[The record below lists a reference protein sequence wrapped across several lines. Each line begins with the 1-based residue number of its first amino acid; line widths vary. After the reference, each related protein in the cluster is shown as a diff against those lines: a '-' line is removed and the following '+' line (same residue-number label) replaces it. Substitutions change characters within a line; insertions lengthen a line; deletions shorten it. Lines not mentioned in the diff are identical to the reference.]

1 MRLHHNVTGD
11 ARVLLE
17 TRLSEYLDNPHVL
30 LLDSNLA
37 GWLLVLFGL
46 NLSAESHKCYTSVL
60 TKVSPL
66 LKYIWKRSIR
76 YLDIDDDFNTIFPL
90 ENELDNSLII
100 VHHYNGRVDTG
111 YSRRGAEDGS
121 TVIIEDCSMAL
132 GGKYNDD
139 SGNMVGNSENIC
151 LFEFN
156 DTTLVRGHGCVLT
169 FPNNELHTQFE
180 KLLNGVLSPLKMS
193 NSTCNHIYTQ
203 LVDAIKDDK
212 TANVSRFNVMLY
224 DEVMCRFSNLDM
236 YFEYMD
242 KCVYPT
248 LLLKIT
254 DDSGSEN
261 FVNFLASHSIQTSCL
276 ELQSI
281 DCPNANRLYNEV
293 VLVPCGPWIDEEQ
306 FNDIVNI
313 FYKWEECASVN
324 KAKPRLIENGDYH
337 KGIVHL
343 FAQINSQCTNMTF
356 ATFKKV
362 IEFEYQYSASKFIYV
377 IERDDTIVATATL
390 TVDYFNFIKSKAYI
404 EYLIVHPDYRHQGVG
419 EDLLSF
425 VLDACETVH
434 NGPCRDDVYII
445 SIKNDTFLLDAKRSY
460 IESPD
465 YAIYCK
471 NLQNEL

>member
-11 ARVLLE
+11 ARVLVK
-17 TRLSEYLDNPHVL
+17 TRLSEYLDNPRVL

-46 NLSAESHKCYTSVL
+46 NLSAENYACYASAL

-66 LKYIWKRSIR
+66 LKYIWKNGVR
-76 YLDIDDDFNTIFPL
+76 YLDIDDEFNILYPPKQ
-90 ENELDNSLII
+90 DCDRLII
-100 VHHYNGRVDTG
+100 VQHWNGKIVDTTTTFPHG
-111 YSRRGAEDGS
+111 GND
-121 TVIIEDCSMAL
+121 VIIEDCSMAF
-132 GGKYNDD
+132 GGQYSD
-139 SGNMVGNSENIC
+139 SKKVGNSPNIC

-169 FPNNELHTQFE
+169 FPNEEVYTAFE
-180 KLLNGVLSPLKMS
+180 TLLNGILSSLKMS
-193 NSTCNHIYTQ
+193 ESTCNHIYNQ
-203 LVDAIKDDK
+203 LTESLDNDK
-212 TANVSRFNVMLY
+212 MANMSRFNVMLY
-224 DEVMCRFSNLDM
+224 DEVLCRFNNLDM
-236 YFEYMD
+236 YFQYMD

-254 DDSGSEN
+254 DQSGSEN
-261 FVNFLASHSIQTSCL
+261 FVNFMASHSIQTSCL
-276 ELQSI
+276 ELQTI
-281 DCPNANRLYNEV
+281 DCVNANRLYNEV
-293 VLVPCGPWIDEEQ
+293 VMVPCGHWIDERQ

-313 FYKWEECASVN
+313 FYKWEECVSVN
-324 KAKPRLIENGDYH
+324 KAKPRLVENGDYH

-343 FAQINSQCTNMTF
+343 FSLINTQCTNMTF

-377 IERDDTIVATATL
+377 IERGDIIVATATL

-419 EDLLSF
+419 DQLLSF

-445 SIKNDTFLLDAKRSY
+445 STKQDTFLLDEKRGYVENS
-460 IESPD
+460 D
-465 YAIYCK
+465 YAIYSS
-471 NLQNEL
+471 N

>member
-1 MRLHHNVTGD
+1 
-11 ARVLLE
+11 VLVK
-17 TRLSEYLDNPHVL
+17 TKLSEYLDNPRVL

-46 NLSAESHKCYTSVL
+46 NLSAENYACYASAL

-66 LKYIWKRSIR
+66 LKYIWKKGVK
-76 YLDIDDDFNTIFPL
+76 YLDIDDNFNILYPSP
-90 ENELDNSLII
+90 EECGGSLII
-100 VHHYNGRVDTG
+100 VQHWNGKIVDTA
-111 YSRRGAEDGS
+111 SLEGS
-121 TVIIEDCSMAL
+121 DSIIIEDCSMAL
-132 GGKYNDD
+132 GGKYSD
-139 SGNMVGNSENIC
+139 GTRVGNSPNIC

-156 DTTLVRGHGCVLT
+156 DTTLVRGHGCVLA
-169 FPNNELHTQFE
+169 FPNEEVYTTFE
-180 KLLNGVLSPLKMS
+180 KLLNGILSSLKMS
-193 NSTCNHIYTQ
+193 ESTCNHIYNQ
-203 LVDAIKDDK
+203 LTESLDDDK
-212 TANVSRFNVMLY
+212 MANMSRFNVMLY
-224 DEVMCRFSNLDM
+224 DEVMCRFKNLDM

-242 KCVYPT
+242 KGVYPT

-254 DDSGSEN
+254 DGSGSEN
-261 FVNFLASHSIQTSCL
+261 FVNFMASHNIQTSCL
-276 ELQSI
+276 ELQTI

-293 VLVPCGPWIDEEQ
+293 VLVPCGHWIDEDK

-313 FYKWEECASVN
+313 FYKWEESVSVN
-324 KAKPRLIENGDYH
+324 KTKPRLIDNGDYH

-343 FAQINSQCTNMTF
+343 FSLINTQCTNMTF

-377 IERDDTIVATATL
+377 IERGDIIVATATL

-419 EDLLSF
+419 EQLLSF

-434 NGPCRDDVYII
+434 NGPSRDDVYII
-445 SIKNDTFLLDAKRSY
+445 STKHDDFLLDEKRGYTEDSK
-460 IESPD
+460 
-465 YAIYCK
+465 YAIYSCK

>member
-1 MRLHHNVTGD
+1 MRLHHNVTRD

-37 GWLLVLFGL
+37 GWLLILFAL
-46 NLSAESHKCYTSVL
+46 NLNSENYACYASAL

-66 LKYIWKRSIR
+66 LKYVWKRGIK
-76 YLDIDDDFNTIFPL
+76 YLDVDDNFNILFPK
-90 ENELDNSLII
+90 ECGGGSLII
-100 VHHYNGRVDTG
+100 VQHWNGKIVDTA
-111 YSRRGAEDGS
+111 SLEGS
-121 TVIIEDCSMAL
+121 DSIIIEDCSMAL
-132 GGKYNDD
+132 GGKYSD
-139 SGNMVGNSENIC
+139 GARVGNSRNIC

-156 DTTLVRGHGCVLT
+156 DTTLVRGHGCVLA
-169 FPNNELHTQFE
+169 FPNHELHTQFE
-180 KLLNGVLSPLKMS
+180 TLLNGVLSPLKMS
-193 NSTCNHIYTQ
+193 ESTCHHIYDQ
-203 LVDAIKDDK
+203 LVDALEDDK
-212 TANVSRFNVMLY
+212 LANMSRFNVMLY
-224 DEVMCRFSNLDM
+224 DEVMCRFKSLDM

-254 DDSGSEN
+254 DGSGSEN
-261 FVNFLASHSIQTSCL
+261 FVNFMASHNIQTSCL
-276 ELQSI
+276 ELQTI

-293 VLVPCGPWIDEEQ
+293 VLVPCGHWIDEGQ

-313 FYKWEECASVN
+313 FYKWEESVSVIN
-324 KAKPRLIENGDYH
+324 KTRPRLVDNGDYH

-343 FAQINSQCTNMTF
+343 FSLINTQCTNMTF

-377 IERDDTIVATATL
+377 IERGDIIVATATL
-390 TVDYFNFIKSKAYI
+390 TVDYFNFIKPKAYI

-419 EDLLSF
+419 DQLLSF

-445 SIKNDTFLLDAKRSY
+445 STKQDTFLLDEKRGYVENS
-460 IESPD
+460 D
-465 YAIYCK
+465 YAIYSK
-471 NLQNEL
+471 ATLGGEL